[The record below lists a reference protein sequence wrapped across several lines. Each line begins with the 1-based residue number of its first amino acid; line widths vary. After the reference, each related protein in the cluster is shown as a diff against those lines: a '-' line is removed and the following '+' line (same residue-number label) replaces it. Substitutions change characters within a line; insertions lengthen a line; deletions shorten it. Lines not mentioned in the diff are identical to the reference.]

1 MFEDIREEIEAN
13 RPDRF
18 IGLGGPKNNQTSGGP
33 VGLANAAGS
42 ATPLRPELAR
52 MDSRFSD
59 GLLKIKEKVS
69 GLNKEMEAYGS
80 AASSEAFHVRA
91 NVTDDLGRLK
101 SRLRAKMSEIET
113 LEKDIESHSQKMV
126 AKKEAELA
134 KSAQDKVKEMAD
146 LEKAIESY
154 GQEEVGKAEREVEVR
169 ATDAAVDASG
179 RVRTTLE
186 VKDPFNND
194 EKRDL

>member
-1 MFEDIREEIEAN
+1 MFEDVREEIEAN

-42 ATPLRPELAR
+42 TTPLRPELAR

-59 GLLKIKEKVS
+59 GLLKMKEKVS

-80 AASSEAFHVRA
+80 AASSEAFHARA

-101 SRLRAKMSEIET
+101 SRLREKMSEIET
-113 LEKDIESHSQKMV
+113 LEKDIESHSQNLV
-126 AKKEAELA
+126 AKKQAVLQ
-134 KSAQDKVKEMAD
+134 KGAQDKVKEMAD

-154 GQEEVGKAEREVEVR
+154 GREEVGRAEREVEVT

-179 RVRTTLE
+179 RIKATLE
-186 VKDPFNND
+186 VKDPSNRE
-194 EKRDL
+194 EKREL